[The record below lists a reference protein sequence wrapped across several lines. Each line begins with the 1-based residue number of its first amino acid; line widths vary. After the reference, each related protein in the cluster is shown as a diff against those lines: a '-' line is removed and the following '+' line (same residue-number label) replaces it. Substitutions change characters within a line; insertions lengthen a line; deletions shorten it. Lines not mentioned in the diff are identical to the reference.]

1 MTMEHVIGLEKA
13 LLDPST
19 RSSQTELDRLLDPS
33 FEEIGASGR
42 LWTRREIVAAL
53 IDAPES
59 EPIESANF
67 NGRRIADDM
76 VHVTYE
82 TRHEGRHARRS
93 SLWRQVDG
101 RWTLLFHQGTPIPDP
116 GGHPRAGYRYQDSVT
131 VTERSVFLCL
141 AMSE

>member
-13 LLDPST
+13 LLDPAT

-76 VHVTYE
+76 VHLTYE
-82 TRHEGRHARRS
+82 TRHGGRHARRS
-93 SLWRQVDG
+93 SLWRRADDG
-101 RWTLLFHQGTPIPDP
+101 WKLLFHQGTPIQAVA
-116 GGHPRAGYRYQDSVT
+116 RK
-131 VTERSVFLCL
+131 RS
-141 AMSE
+141 ADIKAR